1 MSSAPF
7 VHWVH
12 FPTHYNDYN
21 FFLKFCN
28 HRKKYHDINKKLK
41 KKIETKGDK
50 VLVLSQGQFQSNT
63 MEL

>member
-12 FPTHYNDYN
+12 FPMHYND
-21 FFLKFCN
+21 LI
-28 HRKKYHDINKKLK
+28 INKKLK

>member
-12 FPTHYNDYN
+12 FPMHYN
-21 FFLKFCN
+21 
-28 HRKKYHDINKKLK
+28 DINKKLK

-50 VLVLSQGQFQSNT
+50 VLVLSQGQLQSNKI
-63 MEL
+63 EL